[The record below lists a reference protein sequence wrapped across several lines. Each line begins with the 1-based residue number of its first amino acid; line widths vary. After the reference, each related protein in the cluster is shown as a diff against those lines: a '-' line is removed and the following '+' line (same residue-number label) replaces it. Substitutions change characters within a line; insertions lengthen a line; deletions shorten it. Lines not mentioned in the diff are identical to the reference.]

1 LQIREPCGTLGTIL
15 AVPRLFLF
23 LLLLFAVSAVV
34 RFRAAR
40 RGVRSVSWLPKGWPD
55 ALWQIG
61 LFALADLCYET
72 VRGIA
77 DGNDAVA
84 FANARS
90 IVDLE
95 QGLGLFFEPHL
106 QSWTMNHRVLV
117 DFANFMYVN
126 SHFVVTTSVLVWLYL
141 RHNKQFYFVRN
152 MFMVAMSL
160 ALVGYLA
167 LPTAPPRFLPEL
179 GFVDTISYYADV
191 HHDSAFVTLF
201 FNPYAAVPSMHVAF
215 ALMLA
220 VPTMQL
226 VRHKLVKVAW
236 AFYPAL
242 VAWVVIVTGNHWWF
256 DAAAGGVV
264 ALVSGLVA
272 LLVLSRIRPAAWAWR
287 EQEQTATV

>member
-1 LQIREPCGTLGTIL
+1 
-15 AVPRLFLF
+15 VPRLFLF
-23 LLLLFAVSAVV
+23 LLLLFAVSAAV
-34 RFRAAR
+34 RLRAAR
-40 RGVRSVSWLPKGWPD
+40 RGVSDVSWLPKGWPD

-77 DGNDAVA
+77 DGNAAVA
-84 FANARS
+84 FDNARS
-90 IVDLE
+90 VVHLE
-95 QGLGLFFEPHL
+95 QGVGLFFEPDL
-106 QSWTMNHRVLV
+106 QSWVMNHRILV

-126 SHFVVTTSVLVWLYL
+126 SHFVITTGVLVWLYL

-152 MFMVAMSL
+152 MFMVAMGL

-167 LPTAPPRFLPEL
+167 MPTAPPRFLPEL
-179 GFVDTISYYADV
+179 GFVDTIAYYADV

-220 VPTMQL
+220 IPTMQL
-226 VRHKLVKVAW
+226 VRRRVVKLLW
-236 AFYPAL
+236 ACYPVL
-242 VAWVVIVTGNHWWF
+242 VAWVVIATGNHWWF
-256 DAAAGGVV
+256 DTAAGALV

-272 LLVLSRIRPAAWAWR
+272 LFALSRLRPAAWAWR
-287 EQEQTATV
+287 SQERVAAI

>member
-1 LQIREPCGTLGTIL
+1 
-15 AVPRLFLF
+15 VPRLFLL

-34 RFRAAR
+34 RVRAAR
-40 RGVRSVSWLPKGWPD
+40 RGTRDVSWLPKGWPD

-77 DGNDAVA
+77 DGNDAIA
-84 FANARS
+84 FDHARS
-90 IVDLE
+90 IVDFE

-106 QSWTMNHRVLV
+106 QSWAMNHRILV

-126 SHFVVTTSVLVWLYL
+126 SHFVITTSVLVWLYL
-141 RHNKQFYFVRN
+141 RHNRQFYFVRN
-152 MFMVAMSL
+152 MFMVAMVL

-167 LPTAPPRFLPEL
+167 MPTAPPRFLPEL

-220 VPTMQL
+220 APTMRL
-226 VRHKLVKVAW
+226 VRRRALKVLWAVYPLVVA
-236 AFYPAL
+236 L
-242 VAWVVIVTGNHWWF
+242 VVIVTGNHWWF
-256 DAAAGGVV
+256 DTVAGALV
-264 ALVSGLVA
+264 ALMSGLVA
-272 LLVLSRIRPAAWAWR
+272 HLVFSRLRPAAWAWR
-287 EQEQTATV
+287 SQQRVAAA